1 MNKYGIVFCIFLLS
15 ACHVGE
21 EYQVQSP
28 LSDKDI
34 EAILKVSSREKQIA
48 TDWYII
54 FKDDVLNTLLED
66 TLNHNFSIKEAEERL
81 LQARYM
87 FQIQSKTFLPFVN
100 AQGEYLFSK
109 ANSEKN
115 IIDKANQ
122 FKLGFDATWE
132 IDFWGK
138 GFYLTQQYEELL
150 GEKEYSLLNVKAVIS
165 AEIVDTYVMLR
176 KSQEKLNIAE
186 KNLRLQYETLKTV
199 QDKHSAGIV
208 DDLALNQ
215 AEYVVETTKA
225 LIPGIKTDIETS
237 KNAIAVLAGK
247 PLNKLAVNLDKY
259 KKNIVADTFKY
270 SVQNLYNLPLNTL
283 STRPDIMMAQKNID
297 VQNAVVNQAIA
308 ELYPSISLEATFGYV
323 SLSGHHLFDNNSQIY
338 GYNPALSVPIWNWK
352 QLQNNIELQ
361 KHKRN
366 EYVLVYN
373 EALLTALSELKNA
386 VVSVNQAYE
395 KNRFMKNSLFKMKN
409 IMLLTKEKY
418 QNGLVDFTDVAN
430 AERDLLDTQTA
441 YVESN
446 AEILHYLTAF
456 YKATGGGYNFR

>member
-150 GEKEYSLLNVKAVIS
+150 GE
-165 AEIVDTYVMLR
+165 
-176 KSQEKLNIAE
+176 
-186 KNLRLQYETLKTV
+186 
-199 QDKHSAGIV
+199 
-208 DDLALNQ
+208 
-215 AEYVVETTKA
+215 
-225 LIPGIKTDIETS
+225 
-237 KNAIAVLAGK
+237 
-247 PLNKLAVNLDKY
+247 
-259 KKNIVADTFKY
+259 
-270 SVQNLYNLPLNTL
+270 
-283 STRPDIMMAQKNID
+283 
-297 VQNAVVNQAIA
+297 
-308 ELYPSISLEATFGYV
+308 
-323 SLSGHHLFDNNSQIY
+323 
-338 GYNPALSVPIWNWK
+338 
-352 QLQNNIELQ
+352 
-361 KHKRN
+361 
-366 EYVLVYN
+366 
-373 EALLTALSELKNA
+373 
-386 VVSVNQAYE
+386 
-395 KNRFMKNSLFKMKN
+395 
-409 IMLLTKEKY
+409 
-418 QNGLVDFTDVAN
+418 
-430 AERDLLDTQTA
+430 
-441 YVESN
+441 
-446 AEILHYLTAF
+446 
-456 YKATGGGYNFR
+456 